1 MKVSSNKLITL
12 LSVLVFITGG
22 KFSYAS
28 IDPEP
33 QTEMGKRHYELAKQT
48 ELESIVL
55 LENKDGFL
63 PLSKTSQNKI
73 AVFGNG
79 AFAPTNGSSGSGT
92 VTGGFTYNL
101 FDGLES
107 IGVEYEKSI
116 PEYYANSITVTY
128 MYGFSMSSINH
139 DWDTSDQEKWGES
152 RFSNSGW
159 NRNSPISS
167 PELRLDDDLVSIA
180 SEFSSDKTA
189 IVYITRGVGT
199 EEMDRFDQPSDWYL
213 NPSEYTLLKQV
224 TRDFDNVVVVLNTS
238 GSMDL
243 SWMDFEWLANDS
255 DYNDGGTITEADAR
269 EYAEKVKG
277 LVLTYGSGS
286 YHGLVVAELLYG
298 DEDFTGKLADSMTKT
313 YDVHPTKDNF
323 HYKSYADKGLNYN
336 DYNSLNGKD
345 DPIYLYQEDIFT
357 GYRYFDTFAAN
368 DVLYSFGYGL
378 SYNDYKFED
387 MDVDAS
393 KAGNVIFV
401 SALIKNV
408 SKDKSLPAGKEVM
421 EVFVSAPEGKL
432 EQPYQKL
439 LDYNKTNK
447 LDQGEQEEITL
458 DIPVSDLA
466 SYDEEKAAYI
476 IEKGDYIIR
485 VGNSSRNTHIAGI
498 VSVDEE
504 ILVEQLSN
512 KLTLNGADPTGKA
525 DNKSVYNSLRYST
538 KGNNPSDPAIS
549 GYVNTND
556 KKELKKAKRVAIN
569 NDFVD
574 FIDNSSNSTAYIE
587 GKAPFNQ
594 VSTLAA
600 VKNGDISLEDFTAQ
614 LTKDELVNLL
624 SGGYGTRGSDQF
636 YSDDQAIQINNLSS
650 KAASKGYV
658 GGAGSSR
665 NIRRLGIP
673 SATYADGSAGISIG
687 ANTASL
693 LGIDQNPG
701 FARAAGMACTWNPEL
716 QYLWGKA
723 IGEEMRLINVDI
735 WLAPSINLHRNP
747 LNGRNT
753 EYYSE
758 DPILSGKV
766 ATQVAKGVAENGVTV
781 CLKHFAGN
789 DQEWYRR
796 GLHTTASEAQGINK
810 DAANTIASE
819 RALREITLKPFEMAV
834 KGGNPMC
841 IMSAFNKINGKYCAS
856 SEELLIDI
864 LRGEW
869 GYNGYVVTDWGDFD
883 EIPHAAD
890 EMKGGNDMIMSGY
903 HNRFSI
909 PVQIYDGVA
918 EEYSGKPETV
928 TINDLQRNA
937 ANVLKTI
944 LSSKNAFDANNQYN
958 LQMQMSNKLEI
969 LTTQLPVAIVGMD
982 YSSIKV
988 NPVIVTGSEGTS
1000 KYIISLDESGDRLPS
1015 SLKLNGNGSIAGTP
1029 TSNEVGTYNLT
1040 IKVEDDKGNTATK
1053 QLSLIVDNIAI
1064 STYEFPVA
1072 RLEMDFEKQF
1082 QEIEV
1087 LGGANPFTFEINKGS
1102 LPAGLS
1108 LKSNGKIVGTPAAT
1122 GEFGFS
1128 VKVTDS
1134 NGHLTEKEY
1143 TLTVEDVINV
1153 NFTPETPITNAEVN
1167 NTINIGVSA
1176 SRTGFNDT
1184 YIFSLVDAP
1193 EWIAISTSYFGT
1205 TITGAPSISGTFDFK
1220 VFVEIEGSPITF
1232 EVPYQIIATNGSD
1245 AELDITTAQLSDGE
1259 VNIPYSA
1266 NISSVGGIGKKSFE
1280 LTADSDQPDGLSL
1293 SQDGRITWT
1302 PAGLDFGYYN
1312 LYVKVQDQE
1321 NNQVIRSLPLFI
1333 KGSLTIYPSNK
1344 SELMTTVGESFN
1356 LQMSVSG
1363 GTVESYNYTLSS
1375 KGDELPKGFSF
1386 KDGIISGTSTKD
1398 DVGVYNIVI
1407 RISENGGSF
1416 SGSEVRYHM
1425 VISE

>member
-1 MKVSSNKLITL
+1 MKVSFNKLITL
-12 LSVLVFITGG
+12 LSILVFIMGG

-63 PLSKTSQNKI
+63 PLSKTLQNKV

-101 FDGLES
+101 YDGLES

-167 PELRLDDDLVSIA
+167 PELRLDDGLVSTA

-224 TRDFDNVVVVLNTS
+224 TRDFENVVVVLNTS

-255 DYNDGGTITEADAR
+255 DYNDGGTITKADAQQC
-269 EYAEKVKG
+269 ADKIKG

-336 DYNSLNGKD
+336 DYNSLNGPD

-368 DVLYSFGYGL
+368 DVLYPFGYGL
-378 SYNDYKFED
+378 SYNDYKFENLE
-387 MDVDAS
+387 VEAS
-393 KAGNVIFV
+393 KAEKVISV
-401 SALIKNV
+401 SAIIKNV

-421 EVFVSAPEGKL
+421 EVYVSAPEGKL

-439 LDYNKTNK
+439 LDYNKSKK
-447 LDQGEQEEITL
+447 LDQGEQDEITL
-458 DIPVSDLA
+458 DIPVSDFA

-476 IEKGDYIIR
+476 IEKGNYIIR
-485 VGNSSRNTHIAGI
+485 VGNSSKNTHIAGI
-498 VSVDEE
+498 VTVDEE

-525 DNKSVYNSLRYST
+525 YNKTVYNSLRFST
-538 KGNNPSDPAIS
+538 KTKNPSDPEIA
-549 GYVNTND
+549 GFVNSND
-556 KKELKKAKRVAIN
+556 RKELKKAEKVAIN
-569 NDFVD
+569 SEFVE
-574 FIDNSSNSTAYIE
+574 FIDNSSNSTAYIA
-587 GKAPFNQ
+587 GSAPNNQ
-594 VSTLAA
+594 ISTLAA
-600 VKNGDISLEDFTAQ
+600 VKNGDINLEDFTAQ

-624 SGGYGTRGSDQF
+624 SGGYGTRGSEQF

-650 KAASKGYV
+650 KAADKGYV

-687 ANTASL
+687 ANTANL

-766 ATQVAKGVAENGVTV
+766 ATQVARGVAENGVTV
-781 CLKHFAGN
+781 CLKHYAGN

-796 GLHTTASEAQGINK
+796 GLHTMASEAQGINK
-810 DAANTIASE
+810 DAANTITSE
-819 RALREITLKPFEMAV
+819 RALREITLKPFEIAV
-834 KGGNPMC
+834 KGGNTMC
-841 IMSAFNKINGKYCAS
+841 VMSAFNKINGKYCAS

-869 GYNGYVVTDWGDFD
+869 GYSGYVVTDWGDFD

-909 PVQIYDGVA
+909 PTQIHDGVVD
-918 EEYSGKPETV
+918 EYSGKPETV
-928 TINDLQRNA
+928 TLNDLQRNA
-937 ANVLKTI
+937 ANVLRTI
-944 LSSKNAFDANNQYN
+944 LSSKNAFDANSQYN
-958 LQMQMSNKLEI
+958 LQMQISNQLEI
-969 LTTQLPVAIVGMD
+969 LTTRLPVAIVGMD
-982 YSSIKV
+982 YSLIKV
-988 NPVIVTGSEGTS
+988 NPIIVTGSEGTT
-1000 KYIISLDESGDRLPS
+1000 KYIFSLDDSGDQLPS
-1015 SLKLNGNGSIAGTP
+1015 SLKLNGNGSISGTP
-1029 TSNEVGTYNLT
+1029 LTGEVGTYNLVF
-1040 IKVEDDKGNTATK
+1040 KVEDDKGNSATK
-1053 QLSLIVDNIAI
+1053 QLSLSVDNIAI
-1064 STYEFPVA
+1064 TTYEFPVA

-1087 LGGANPFTFEINKGS
+1087 LGGANPFTFEISKGN

-1108 LKSNGKIVGTPAAT
+1108 LESNGEIVGTPAAI
-1122 GEFGFS
+1122 GEFGFFI
-1128 VKVTDS
+1128 KATDS
-1134 NGHLTEKEY
+1134 KGHLTEKEY
-1143 TLTVEDVINV
+1143 SLTVEDVINV
-1153 NFTPETPITNAEVN
+1153 NFTPGTPMTNAEVN
-1167 NTINIGVSA
+1167 GNINIGVSA
-1176 SRTGFNDT
+1176 GRAGFNDT
-1184 YIFSLVDAP
+1184 YSYSLVNAP
-1193 EWIAISTSYFGT
+1193 EWLSISTSYFGT
-1205 TITGAPSISGTFDFK
+1205 NITGVPTVTGTYDFEVLVK
-1220 VFVEIEGSPITF
+1220 IEGSPIVF
-1232 EVPYQIIATNGSD
+1232 KAPYHIVVVDGSS
-1245 AELDITTAQLSDGE
+1245 AELDISTAQLPDGE

-1293 SQDGRITWT
+1293 SQDGQITWS

-1312 LYVKVQDQE
+1312 INIKVQDQE
-1321 NNQVIRSLPLFI
+1321 NNQVIRSLPLYI

-1344 SELMTTVGESFN
+1344 SELKATVGVAFN

-1375 KGDELPKGFSF
+1375 KSDELPKGLSF
-1386 KDGIISGTSTKD
+1386 KDGIISGTPTMVD
-1398 DVGVYNIVI
+1398 IGVYNIVI

-1416 SGSEVRYHM
+1416 SGSEMKYHL